1 MLKDSLYK
9 IISIDHSATEINSAL
24 EIDVDNEIFK
34 GHFPE
39 QPILPG
45 ACMLQI
51 VKEVLEDTLGTNL
64 KLQKGDNLK
73 FLSLVDPEQNN
84 LLLLQINYAIDDSTI
99 KVNANLDSKET
110 VCFKFQGTFVKAD

>member
-9 IISIDHSATEINSAL
+9 IISIDHSAIEINAAL
-24 EIDVDNEIFK
+24 EIDAQNEIFK

-39 QPILPG
+39 HPTLPG
-45 ACMLQI
+45 ACMLQM
-51 VKEVLEDTLGTNL
+51 VKQVLEDTLEISL

-84 LLLLQINYAIDDSTI
+84 LLLLQINYTIDDSFI
-99 KVNANLDSKET
+99 KVNASLDSKEV